1 MSKKKKKNGATQMPS
16 LSPAKYL
23 KEKARSLAIGKCY
36 ISEDIET
43 CGEGNVIVTRMHKHG
58 KVSVGVF
65 LVDIFCLG
73 VKDAFYMLR
82 MEEYEFEHL
91 KERFATT
98 RTRECSYEEAHN
110 WIYGAIAFAEEGG
123 INPHPGFT
131 LAQYL
136 LEEDTDDVPLIE
148 YDFGKDGKHL
158 LIASSKSEANKY
170 VPTLKKN
177 LGDNFEVIIRAED
190 DEDEYDE
197 NDPDFFDDVDEMT
210 SFDTDFSDSPMIKS
224 YGSDMKYTYVH
235 PDYPQIL
242 TVENQWVLEDLLKP
256 ENALALKDTVVDEM
270 LALPKES
277 LRKDLE
283 NIIMYYIG
291 LTCDEIPQELKENY
305 TGVVSNATMMLAE
318 VGNDSTSLDVV
329 LELLRQSPDFY
340 DYHFGDAAPE
350 IVIPTLYKLG
360 QHKLDVLMDYLKE
373 EGLYT
378 YAKINVLKIGE
389 EVNFHNPDRR
399 EEVIDWYHRLI
410 LFTIDALPQSV
421 CCDATVAGFLV
432 NYIVDMGAR
441 ELLPSLKDLFATN
454 MVDIG
459 SCGSWESVKRDLSNP
474 AIQSYRESSELD
486 IHKLFKQLV
495 EMFN

>member
-1 MSKKKKKNGATQMPS
+1 MSKKKKKKGTVQQPA

-36 ISEDIET
+36 VSEDMSA
-43 CGEGNVIVTRMHKHG
+43 CGEGNVIVTRMHKNG
-58 KVSVGVF
+58 KVSMGVF

-73 VKDAFYMLR
+73 VKDAFHMFR

-91 KERFATT
+91 EEKFAAT
-98 RTRECSYEEAHN
+98 RIRECSYEEAHN

-123 INPHPGFT
+123 IKPHPGFT

-158 LIASSKSEANKY
+158 LIANSQSEASKY

-177 LGDNFEVIIRAED
+177 LGDNFEVFIRAED

-197 NDPDFFDDVDEMT
+197 IDPDFFDDDDELT
-210 SFDTDFSDSPMIKS
+210 SFDTDCSDSPMLKS
-224 YGSDMKYTYVH
+224 YGPDMKYTYVH

-242 TVENQWVLEDLLKP
+242 TVENQWVLEELLKP
-256 ENALALKDTVVDEM
+256 ENALGLKDAVIDKM

-283 NIIMYYIG
+283 NIIMFYIG
-291 LTCDEIPQELKENY
+291 VTCDEIPQELEENY

-318 VGNDSTSLDVV
+318 VANDSTSLDVV

-340 DYHFGDAAPE
+340 DYHFGDAGPE
-350 IVIPTLYKLG
+350 IVVPTLYKLG
-360 QHKLDVLMDYLKE
+360 QHRLDVLMDYLKE

-399 EEVIDWYHRLI
+399 EEVLDWYHRLI
-410 LFTIDALPQSV
+410 LFAIDALPQSV
-421 CCDATVAGFLV
+421 CCDAVIAGFLV
-432 NYIVDMGAR
+432 NYAVDMGAR

-454 MVDIG
+454 MVDIE
-459 SCGSWESVKRDLSNP
+459 SCGSWESVKRELSNP
-474 AIQSYRESSELD
+474 AFQSYRENSELD
-486 IHKLFKQLV
+486 IHKRFKHLAG
-495 EMFN
+495 MFN

>member
-1 MSKKKKKNGATQMPS
+1 MSKKKKKKGATQQPS

-36 ISEDIET
+36 ISEDIEA
-43 CGEGNVIVTRMHKHG
+43 CGEGNVIVTRMHKNG

-65 LVDIFCLG
+65 LMDIFCLG
-73 VKDAFYMLR
+73 VKNAFHMLR
-82 MEEYEFEHL
+82 MDESEFALL
-91 KERFATT
+91 KEKMANSGI
-98 RTRECSYEEAHN
+98 RECSYEEAHN

-148 YDFGKDGKHL
+148 YDFGKDGKHF
-158 LIASSKSEANKY
+158 LIANSQSEANKY

-177 LGDNFEVIIRAED
+177 LGDNFDFLIIAGD
-190 DEDEYDE
+190 DEDESDE
-197 NDPDFFDDVDEMT
+197 DDEMAPY
-210 SFDTDFSDSPMIKS
+210 DADFSNSPMSTS
-224 YGSDMKYTYVH
+224 YGPDMKYTYIH

-242 TVENQWVLEDLLKP
+242 TVENQWVLEELLKP
-256 ENALALKDTVVDEM
+256 ENALDLKDMAVDEM

-291 LTCDEIPQELKENY
+291 LTCDEIPQELEENY
-305 TGVVSNATMMLAE
+305 TGVVSNATMLLAE

-350 IVIPTLYKLG
+350 IVVPILYKLG
-360 QHKLDVLMDYLKE
+360 QHRLDVLMDYLKE

-389 EVNFHNPDRR
+389 EVNFRNPDRR
-399 EEVIDWYHRLI
+399 EEILDWYHQLI
-410 LFTIDALPQSV
+410 HFAIDALPESV
-421 CCDATVAGFLV
+421 CFDATIAAFLV
-432 NYIVDMGAR
+432 IYAVDMGAR

-459 SCGSWESVKRDLSNP
+459 NCGSWESVKRDLCNP
-474 AIQSYRESSELD
+474 AFQSYRESSELD
-486 IHKLFKQLV
+486 IHKRFKQLA
-495 EMFN
+495 EMFHE

>member
-1 MSKKKKKNGATQMPS
+1 MSKKKKKGTVQQPA

-36 ISEDIET
+36 VSEDMQA
-43 CGEGNVIVTRMHKHG
+43 CGEGNVIVTRKHKNG
-58 KVSVGVF
+58 KVSMGVF

-73 VKDAFYMLR
+73 VKDAFYMFR

-91 KERFATT
+91 EEKFAAT
-98 RTRECSYEEAHN
+98 RIRECSYEEAHN

-123 INPHPGFT
+123 ITPHPGFT

-158 LIASSKSEANKY
+158 LIADSQSEANKY

-177 LGDNFEVIIRAED
+177 LGDNFEVIIHAED

-197 NDPDFFDDVDEMT
+197 NDPDFFDDDDEMT
-210 SFDTDFSDSPMIKS
+210 SFDTDFSDSPTLKS
-224 YGSDMKYTYVH
+224 YGPDMKYTYTH

-242 TVENQWVLEDLLKP
+242 TVENQWVLEELLKQ
-256 ENALALKDTVVDEM
+256 ENALGLKDAVVDEM

-291 LTCDEIPQELKENY
+291 LTCDEIPQEFEKNY
-305 TGVVSNATMMLAE
+305 TGVVSIATMMLAE

-350 IVIPTLYKLG
+350 IVVPTLYKLG
-360 QHKLDVLMDYLKE
+360 QHRLDVLMDYLKE

-399 EEVIDWYHRLI
+399 EEVLDWYHRLI
-410 LFTIDALPQSV
+410 LFAIDALPQSV
-421 CCDATVAGFLV
+421 CCDAVIAGFLV
-432 NYIVDMGAR
+432 NYAVDMGAR

-454 MVDIG
+454 MVDIE
-459 SCGSWESVKRDLSNP
+459 SCGSWESVKRELSNP
-474 AIQSYRESSELD
+474 SYHPYRDKCYLD
-486 IHKLFKQLV
+486 IHERFKHLAG
-495 EMFN
+495 MFN